1 MSEINQGNQVAEA
14 INAKKRDGTSGL
26 AVAGFVVGLVAI
38 IGSWIPFLNVF
49 SAVLA
54 VIALGLS
61 IPGLIITTKRAKGG
75 KGLAI
80 AGLVFGIVTIILVV
94 VMYSGASTISDNDTT
109 DSASPK
115 ESTTS
120 EEPKEA
126 SKEEVVVIVSANDI
140 IQEFEDNELAADE
153 KYKGKTLEVS
163 GIVTKVDTDL
173 LNDTKYILNMNG
185 GGDWDILTVSCYD
198 IDKDALLKLS
208 TGDEVTVI
216 GTCRDGGDLGV
227 TMRKCSLK

>member
-1 MSEINQGNQVAEA
+1 MSEIKQ
-14 INAKKRDGTSGL
+14 GTSGL
-26 AVAGFVVGLVAI
+26 AVAGFVIGLVAI

-61 IPGLIITTKRAKGG
+61 LPGLIITAKRTKGG

-80 AGLVFGIVTIILVV
+80 AGLVFGIVTIILVST
-94 VMYSGASTISDNDTT
+94 MYGGASTSSDNGTT
-109 DSASPK
+109 DSTAPT
-115 ESTTS
+115 ETATS

-126 SKEEVVVIVSANDI
+126 PKEEVVVVSANDI
-140 IQEFEDNELAADE
+140 IQEFEDNELVADE

-173 LNDTKYILNMNG
+173 LNDTKYILNING

-198 IDKDALLKLS
+198 IDKDVLLKLS

-216 GTCRDGGDLGV
+216 GKFRDGGDLGV
-227 TMRKCSLK
+227 TMRKCSIKE